1 MGDHSR
7 EEEVSATTA
16 VAIGLTV
23 MNCAFPSVVPRG
35 QRRRDTCSPT
45 YRGPPCRQRPPLVP
59 AAKGATEVTMQ
70 RVIRAVYENGVLKP
84 LDRVRMRERKV
95 CLLSIYPEEE
105 WRKDFEALLGRIH
118 RRTRRHASADIE
130 ADITAAR
137 AEVKA
142 KRREARR
149 SA

>member
-1 MGDHSR
+1 MRSLKAALWGGKLRHYGL
-7 EEEVSATTA
+7 VQTAKAATHE
-16 VAIGLTV
+16 
-23 MNCAFPSVVPRG
+23 N
-35 QRRRDTCSPT
+35 
-45 YRGPPCRQRPPLVP
+45 
-59 AAKGATEVTMQ
+59 MQ
-70 RVIRAVYENGVLKP
+70 RVIRAVYENGVLRP
-84 LDRVRMRERKV
+84 LERVQMSERQI

-105 WRKDFEALLGRIH
+105 WRKDFEALLNRIH

>member
-1 MGDHSR
+1 
-7 EEEVSATTA
+7 
-16 VAIGLTV
+16 
-23 MNCAFPSVVPRG
+23 
-35 QRRRDTCSPT
+35 
-45 YRGPPCRQRPPLVP
+45 
-59 AAKGATEVTMQ
+59 MQ

-84 LDRVRMRERKV
+84 LQRVRMSERKI

-105 WRKDFEALLGRIH
+105 WRKDFEALLNRIH
-118 RRTRRHASADIE
+118 RRTQRHASADVE

>member
-1 MGDHSR
+1 M
-7 EEEVSATTA
+7 E
-16 VAIGLTV
+16 
-23 MNCAFPSVVPRG
+23 PS
-35 QRRRDTCSPT
+35 
-45 YRGPPCRQRPPLVP
+45 
-59 AAKGATEVTMQ
+59 KGATHEHMQ

-84 LDRVRMRERKV
+84 LERVRMSERKI

-105 WRKDFEALLGRIH
+105 WRKDFEALLNRIH
-118 RRTRRHASADIE
+118 RRTRRHASVDIE